1 MSRSAIWALAVLLF
15 GGLATA
21 GASER
26 RPQVTAAASVA
37 GQPGETVGIDIAV
50 GPADLIPQHSFIR
63 LRGLPIGTR
72 LSAGNAVSPTI
83 WAVPLAAL
91 AGLKLTLPTEL
102 PTKTEVSIAL
112 MTIDGEVL
120 AERPFQ
126 LAPGAAAAPADARAI
141 VAIPPAAAAPAS
153 PPAPVPAPAP
163 AARNP
168 APKVATPP
176 SKEDRARAENFM
188 QRAAQALERG
198 DIATARAFLERA
210 VDLGDANAALRLG
223 ATFDPAELSRMG
235 AVGIKADPAL
245 ARQWYEKAR
254 DLGATALADERLKR
268 LAGR

>member
-1 MSRSAIWALAVLLF
+1 MSRSAIWALAVLVL
-15 GGLATA
+15 GGLTTA
-21 GASER
+21 DASER
-26 RPQVTAAASVA
+26 RPQVTAAATLA

-50 GPADLIPQHSFIR
+50 GPSDVIPQHSFIR
-63 LRGLPIGTR
+63 LRGLPLGTR
-72 LSAGNAVSPTI
+72 LSAGNAVSPTV

-102 PTKTEVSIAL
+102 PPRTEVSIAL

-126 LAPGAAAAPADARAI
+126 LAPGASAAPADPRAI
-141 VAIPPAAAAPAS
+141 VAIPPAAAAPVP
-153 PPAPVPAPAP
+153 PPAAVPAPAP
-163 AARNP
+163 APRAP
-168 APKVATPP
+168 APKLAQP
-176 SKEDRARAENFM
+176 SQEDRARAESFM
-188 QRAAQALERG
+188 ARAAQALERG

-223 ATFDPAELSRMG
+223 ATFDPAELGRMG

-254 DLGATALADERLKR
+254 DLGATAVADERLKR